1 MKFVVAGVGDRY
13 KLPGMKLRGY
23 GQYCPIAKAAAIV
36 SERWTLLIL
45 RDFLLRGA
53 RRYNEFRR
61 GMPLIPP
68 SVLAQRL
75 KTLQQAK
82 IVVRQASAK
91 GNSWEYRLTK
101 AGEELR
107 PLIEAAGHWGQRW
120 LGSLLTRDE
129 LNPGVLMWDIRR
141 KLKCKELPAGRTVI
155 YVEFTDLKRMQS
167 WWLVV
172 EESNADLCLED
183 PGHEIDVAI
192 YADLLSLTQVFLGT
206 VSISRAL
213 SEGKIR
219 LSGRRELTR
228 SISRWF
234 GVSMF
239 AGGNPAPATG

>member
-1 MKFVVAGVGDRY
+1 MWSSMKIVVAGVGQRY
-13 KLPGMKLRGY
+13 KLPRMKVRGY
-23 GQYCPIAKAAAIV
+23 GQYCPIAKAAAIL

-45 RDFLLRGA
+45 RDLLIRGA

-82 IVVRQASAK
+82 IVVRQPSAK
-91 GNSWEYRLTK
+91 RNSWEYQLTK

-107 PLIEAAGHWGQRW
+107 PLIIATGHWGQRW
-120 LGSLLTRDE
+120 LGNLLTRDE
-129 LNPGVLMWDIRR
+129 LNPAVLMWDIKR

-155 YVEFTDLKRMQS
+155 YVEFTDLKRMRS

-172 EESNADLCLED
+172 EDGKADLCLED

-192 YADLLSLTQVFLGT
+192 YADLLSLTQVFLGI
-206 VSISRAL
+206 VSIHRAQL
-213 SEGKIR
+213 EGKIKV
-219 LSGRRELTR
+219 SGRRHLTR
-228 SISRWF
+228 SVAR
-234 GVSMF
+234 
-239 AGGNPAPATG
+239 

>member
-1 MKFVVAGVGDRY
+1 MKI
-13 KLPGMKLRGY
+13 RGY
-23 GQYCPIAKAAAIV
+23 GQYCPVAKAAAIL

-45 RDFLLRGA
+45 RDLLIRGA
-53 RRYNEFRR
+53 RRYNEVKR

-82 IVVRQASAK
+82 IIVRKAGANP
-91 GNSWEYRLTK
+91 NSSVYELTK

-107 PLIEAAGHWGQRW
+107 PLIIAAGHWGQRW
-120 LGSLLTRDE
+120 LGNLLTRDE
-129 LNPGVLMWDIRR
+129 LNPSVLMWDIRR
-141 KLKCKELPAGRTVI
+141 KLNCSELPEGRTVI
-155 YVEFTDLKRMQS
+155 YVEFADLKRMRS

-172 EESNADLCLED
+172 EEGKADLCLED

-192 YADLLSLTQVFLGT
+192 YADLLSLTRVFLGT
-206 VSISRAL
+206 LSIGRAC
-213 SEGKIR
+213 SEGRIR

-228 SISRWF
+228 SVSRWF

-239 AGGNPAPATG
+239 AGSNPPVAN